1 VVRTI
6 SEQERR
12 RVLIRRHH
20 LAGDAR
26 SPEAVTGALI
36 ALHATDPASVYL
48 SVLARSA
55 TSTVA
60 GIAQAM
66 YDRRSLVRWMAM
78 RRTLFV
84 FPREDIPMIQAAI
97 STPLAGTLRTRLI
110 NQLERNGTDPP
121 IDGGV
126 EAWLGDLESRVEL
139 ALDQRG
145 TATGAQLS
153 TDVPELTTSIL
164 VRAPSDRPQNVT
176 TSLLTLMSTEG
187 RLVRS
192 TPTGAWTSRHHRWE
206 PIGRWWPN
214 GIPAHDTGRARQ
226 ELAHRWLTRFGPGT
240 VEDLQWW
247 TGWNQTITRRA
258 LDNLPIREIDLHGR
272 PGITLREPAGDASEL
287 ADDRPDGAEMPVAAL
302 LPALDPTPM
311 GWKHRDWFLGIDHR
325 AVFDRAGNIGPTLW
339 WNGEIIG
346 SWAITADGD
355 LRTRVLVDRG
365 ADATAAIGAAAD
377 HLHQRLEGA
386 TITPAIRTP
395 LEQSITQEVIRP
407 RGFAPGQV
415 Q

>member
-164 VRAPSDRPQNVT
+164 VRAPSDRP
-176 TSLLTLMSTEG
+176 
-187 RLVRS
+187 
-192 TPTGAWTSRHHRWE
+192 
-206 PIGRWWPN
+206 
-214 GIPAHDTGRARQ
+214 
-226 ELAHRWLTRFGPGT
+226 
-240 VEDLQWW
+240 
-247 TGWNQTITRRA
+247 
-258 LDNLPIREIDLHGR
+258 
-272 PGITLREPAGDASEL
+272 
-287 ADDRPDGAEMPVAAL
+287 
-302 LPALDPTPM
+302 
-311 GWKHRDWFLGIDHR
+311 
-325 AVFDRAGNIGPTLW
+325 
-339 WNGEIIG
+339 
-346 SWAITADGD
+346 
-355 LRTRVLVDRG
+355 
-365 ADATAAIGAAAD
+365 
-377 HLHQRLEGA
+377 
-386 TITPAIRTP
+386 
-395 LEQSITQEVIRP
+395 
-407 RGFAPGQV
+407 
-415 Q
+415 